1 MFSFFNLI
9 KKNRNKILFITIL
22 IVFFILGFLTNI
34 VLNKNKEPIKS
45 IKETDELISAYSI
58 SPNVID
64 SLEILSIQYYDT
76 ANIEM
81 LHYVL
86 EYNNKNKLPDFYV
99 TSFGDTIEYNK
110 ENFFKYFT
118 LYIVADNLLESRK
131 QIINGLLINCT
142 LKEKEEIK
150 NKTKEKPTP
159 K

>member
-64 SLEILSIQYYDT
+64 SLEILSIKYCHI
-76 ANIEM
+76 ANTEM
-81 LHYVL
+81 LHYII
-86 EYNNKNKLPDFYV
+86 EYNNKNKLPDFYI
-99 TSFGDTIEYNK
+99 TNFGDTIEYNK
-110 ENFFKYFT
+110 ENFFKYFA
-118 LYIVADNLLESRK
+118 LYVVADNLLESRK

-142 LKEKEEIK
+142 LKEIK